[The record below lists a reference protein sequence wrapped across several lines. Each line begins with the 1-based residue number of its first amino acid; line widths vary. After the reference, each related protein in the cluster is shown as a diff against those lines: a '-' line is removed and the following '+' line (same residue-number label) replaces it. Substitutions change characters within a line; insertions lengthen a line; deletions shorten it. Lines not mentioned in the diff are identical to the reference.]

1 MQEGCDSYQSWSR
14 RAILRGAALGG
25 VAWMAGIPSALANLG
40 FRAQPDGRDTLVVVF
55 LRGGADGLNV
65 VPPYLDD
72 DYHRRRPSL
81 RLRSPKESAA
91 GTKTLDLDGFFGLH
105 PSMAGLYPLYREGKM
120 AVIQAVGSADQ
131 TRSHFE
137 AMSAMERGLAR
148 LGPGSDTSNG
158 WLARYLNHTA
168 QEGDSPLR
176 AVAIGDLMPDS
187 LRGGLSAMALPD
199 LGAFRLRGDRAFRE
213 RLTEAYG
220 SGDDAI
226 ATAGRETLRVL
237 DTLNRLDYAGY
248 RPTAPAAY
256 PSSDL
261 GNALK
266 QVAFLLKAEVGLE
279 VAFLDKGGWDTH
291 VAQGST
297 TGWLAG
303 LLEDVGNSLAAF
315 TADIGPRL
323 GKTTVVVMTEFGRR
337 VYENSGLGTDHGRA
351 SCMFV
356 MGGSTR
362 GGKVYGDWPTLA
374 DDKLEGTGDLR
385 VTTDYRDV
393 LGEVL
398 TRRMGLDQIDT
409 VFPGLRHRPLGL
421 LG

>member
-1 MQEGCDSYQSWSR
+1 MHEGCDSYRSWSR

-40 FRAQPDGRDTLVVVF
+40 FRARPDGRDTLVVVF

-65 VPPYLDD
+65 VPPYVED

-81 RLRSPKESAA
+81 RLRTPKESPASA
-91 GTKTLDLDGFFGLH
+91 RTLDLDGFFGLN
-105 PSMAGLYPLYREGKM
+105 PALAGIYPLYRDGKM
-120 AVIQAVGSADQ
+120 AVVQAVGSADQ

-137 AMSAMERGLAR
+137 AMSAMERGLPR
-148 LGPGSDTSNG
+148 LGPGAATANG

-199 LGAFRLRGDRAFRE
+199 LGAFRLRGDRSFRD
-213 RLTEAYG
+213 RLAQAYD
-220 SGDDAI
+220 SGNDAI
-226 ATAGRETLRVL
+226 TTAGRETLRVL

-248 RPTAPAAY
+248 RPTAPADY
-256 PSSDL
+256 PASDL

-297 TGWLAG
+297 SGWLSS
-303 LLEDVGNSLAAF
+303 LLQDVGDSLAAF

-323 GKTTVVVMTEFGRR
+323 GNTTVVVMTEFGRR

-374 DDKLEGTGDLR
+374 DDQLEGTGDLR

-398 TRRMGLDQIDT
+398 SRRMGLDDLGE
-409 VFPGLRHRPLGL
+409 VFPGLKHRPLGL
-421 LG
+421 LA

>member
-1 MQEGCDSYQSWSR
+1 MHEGCDSYRSWSR

-25 VAWMAGIPSALANLG
+25 VAWMAGIPSALANLE
-40 FRAQPDGRDTLVVVF
+40 FRARPDGRDTLVVVF

-65 VPPYLDD
+65 VPPYVED

-81 RLRSPKESAA
+81 RLRTPKESPASA
-91 GTKTLDLDGFFGLH
+91 RTLDLDGFFGLN
-105 PSMAGLYPLYREGKM
+105 PALAGIYPLYRDGKM
-120 AVIQAVGSADQ
+120 AVVQAVGSADQ

-137 AMSAMERGLAR
+137 AMSAMERGLPR
-148 LGPGSDTSNG
+148 LGPGAATANG

-199 LGAFRLRGDRAFRE
+199 LGAFRLRGDRSFRD
-213 RLTEAYG
+213 RLAQAYD
-220 SGDDAI
+220 SGNDAI
-226 ATAGRETLRVL
+226 TTAGRETLRVL

-248 RPTAPAAY
+248 RPTAPADY
-256 PSSDL
+256 PASDL

-297 TGWLAG
+297 SGWLSS
-303 LLEDVGNSLAAF
+303 LLQDVGDSLAAF

-323 GKTTVVVMTEFGRR
+323 GNTTVVVMTEFGRR

-374 DDKLEGTGDLR
+374 DDQLEGTGDLR

-398 TRRMGLDQIDT
+398 SRRMGLDDLGE
-409 VFPGLRHRPLGL
+409 VFPGLKHRPLGL
-421 LG
+421 LA